1 MTKQDRP
8 FSFPMG
14 FSDEVDRL
22 FEEII
27 NRPWG
32 ISSRFGGWNPSL
44 DLSETTDAFILEAD
58 LPGVRREH
66 VEVEVEGTDLIL
78 KGSRSFE
85 ESKKPG
91 RFHYQERSFGSFLRR
106 LALPES
112 VDKEG
117 IQASFQEGVLRV
129 ILPKKKPKEGRP

>member
-1 MTKQDRP
+1 MKKQDRP
-8 FSFPMG
+8 FSFPIG

-32 ISSRFGGWNPSL
+32 ISPQFVRWNPSL
-44 DLSETTDAFILEAD
+44 DLSETPEDFILEVD
-58 LPGVRREH
+58 LPGVKREH
-66 VEVEVEGTDLIL
+66 VEVEVEGTVLIL

-85 ESKKPG
+85 ESRDPG
-91 RFHYQERSFGSFLRR
+91 RFHYQERCFGSFLRR

-117 IQASFQEGVLRV
+117 IEASFHEGVLRV
-129 ILPKKKPKEGRP
+129 ILPKKKPKERRR